1 MTSSWDNL
9 SIIRGQWHTLSQEV
23 ISLLEIKGRVRQS
36 VDGTKFVISQRER
49 VGWTLKN
56 NLMVPRVR
64 YMAWLDWQKD
74 IIVTG
79 DHLVVLAADNFNTL
93 RPEQNNRL
101 ILQIPQCIRQI
112 THNAAFCNRNV
123 HTCAHFCYKM
133 LHCGIWD
140 WCIMV
145 FVWQVSCWLSDS
157 NFTEL
162 NLSTVQSS
170 RKKKIVKSVLWLI
183 TSSNSPKYVY

>member
-56 NLMVPRVR
+56 NLMVPRVH

-101 ILQIPQCIRQI
+101 FSQIPQCNRQI
-112 THNAAFCNRNV
+112 ALV
-123 HTCAHFCYKM
+123 HISVTKC
-133 LHCGIWD
+133 
-140 WCIMV
+140 CIV
-145 FVWQVSCWLSDS
+145 GYG
-157 NFTEL
+157 TGA
-162 NLSTVQSS
+162 
-170 RKKKIVKSVLWLI
+170 LWYLCDRSLVGCLI
-183 TSSNSPKYVY
+183 QISPN